1 MSLRTL
7 LVAAVVCAVPLAHA
21 DVFNFNT
28 QGGAGGFNGS
38 GTLTATANPANDG
51 SYTIV
56 DITGP
61 GVTGLI
67 PAGQFEFNDN
77 QLFPNQA
84 TMLDKAGFSFTD
96 VMGDTSYQ
104 VNIFFDTISG
114 GYFATLEDSDG
125 IGQILETNFSVSAA
139 AVTPEPS
146 SIALL
151 GTGLL
156 GLAGVARRRFVA

>member
-1 MSLRTL
+1 MSLRNL
-7 LVAAVVCAVPLAHA
+7 LVAAVFCAVPLAHA

-38 GTLTATANPANDG
+38 GTLTATANPGNDG

-56 DITGP
+56 GITGP

-67 PAGQFEFNDN
+67 PAGQFQFNDN

-84 TMLDKAGFSFTD
+84 TILDIDGFAFTD

-104 VNIFFDTISG
+104 VNIFADTTNG
-114 GYFATLEDSDG
+114 GYLAVLEDSDG
-125 IGQILETNFSVSAA
+125 VGQVLDTNFSVS

-156 GLAGVARRRFVA
+156 GLAGIARRRFIA